1 MIQVMSLEEYNA
13 LLLNDAYNLLIK
25 ANGMVCEG
33 DSYFKEADKTIA
45 KAEENL
51 KKVQDNWVQ
60 MGLVFPDMEC

>member
-13 LLLNDAYNLLIK
+13 LLLNDAYNLLVK
-25 ANGMVCEG
+25 AKSHYE
-33 DSYFKEADKTIA
+33 EADKAIT

-60 MGLVFPDMEC
+60 MGLVFPEME

>member
-25 ANGMVCEG
+25 AKGMVSDG
-33 DSYFKEADKTIA
+33 ISYYEEADKTIA

-60 MGLVFPDMEC
+60 MGLVFPGDDV